1 MSATADDPHMTEVT
15 TAVEERVRARV
26 ITDDPLY
33 RAIPVLLR
41 FTSAEPL
48 AVRIVFPADL
58 SPEGTDN
65 EWVFPRALL
74 EAGLTAPTGTGDV
87 RVWPCGRV
95 QAVVEFHSP
104 RASPWSSSTSRRC
117 AASCAVRT
125 PRRGGRR
132 RAGRRARHPLGPTP
146 PHPPD
151 GRERGGPAPGASGA
165 GPPLLR

>member
-1 MSATADDPHMTEVT
+1 MSAAAENPSAGATATRAA
-15 TAVEERVRARV
+15 TATAPFVEERVRARV

-33 RAIPVLLR
+33 RAIPVCLR
-41 FTSAEPL
+41 FVPAEPL

-74 EAGLTAPTGTGDV
+74 EAGLQAPTGTGDV

-104 RASPWSSSTSRRC
+104 EGVAVVQFDIAALRRFLR
-117 AASCAVRT
+117 RT
-125 PRRGGRR
+125 Y
-132 RAGRRARHPLGPTP
+132 A
-146 PHPPD
+146 
-151 GRERGGPAPGASGA
+151 PAPAA
-165 GPPLLR
+165 TR

>member
-1 MSATADDPHMTEVT
+1 MSATAENPPATATATAPAPTSST
-15 TAVEERVRARV
+15 TTPVEERVRARV

-33 RAIPVLLR
+33 RTIPVALR
-41 FTSAEPL
+41 FAPAEPL

-74 EAGLTAPTGTGDV
+74 EAGLQAPTGTGDV

-104 RASPWSSSTSRRC
+104 EGVAVIQFDIAALRRFLRRTYAP
-117 AASCAVRT
+117 AAAT
-125 PRRGGRR
+125 R
-132 RAGRRARHPLGPTP
+132 RA
-146 PHPPD
+146 
-151 GRERGGPAPGASGA
+151 
-165 GPPLLR
+165 

>member
-1 MSATADDPHMTEVT
+1 MSAAAENPSAGATATRAA
-15 TAVEERVRARV
+15 TAPAPLVEAPFLEGPFVEERVRARV

-33 RAIPVLLR
+33 RAIPVSLR
-41 FTSAEPL
+41 FVPAEPL

-74 EAGLTAPTGTGDV
+74 EAGLQAPTGTGDV

-104 RASPWSSSTSRRC
+104 EGVAVVQFDIAALRRFLRRTYAPSP
-117 AASCAVRT
+117 AATR
-125 PRRGGRR
+125 
-132 RAGRRARHPLGPTP
+132 
-146 PHPPD
+146 
-151 GRERGGPAPGASGA
+151 
-165 GPPLLR
+165 

>member
-1 MSATADDPHMTEVT
+1 MSATADDPRVTEVT

-95 QAVVEFHSP
+95 QAIVEFHSP
-104 RASPWSSSTSRRC
+104 EGVAVVQFDLSALRRFLR
-117 AASCAVRT
+117 RT
-125 PRRGGRR
+125 Y
-132 RAGRRARHPLGPTP
+132 A
-146 PHPPD
+146 
-151 GRERGGPAPGASGA
+151 PAPAATPAVEPA
-165 GPPLLR
+165 GEHATR

>member
-1 MSATADDPHMTEVT
+1 MTEVT

-95 QAVVEFHSP
+95 QAIVEFHSP
-104 RASPWSSSTSRRC
+104 EGVAVVQFDLSALRRFLR
-117 AASCAVRT
+117 RT
-125 PRRGGRR
+125 Y
-132 RAGRRARHPLGPTP
+132 A
-146 PHPPD
+146 
-151 GRERGGPAPGASGA
+151 PAPAATPAVEPA
-165 GPPLLR
+165 GEHATR

>member
-1 MSATADDPHMTEVT
+1 MSAAAENPSAGATATRPA
-15 TAVEERVRARV
+15 TATAPLVEAPSIEASFVEERVRARV

-33 RAIPVLLR
+33 RAIPVSLR
-41 FTSAEPL
+41 FVPAEPL

-74 EAGLTAPTGTGDV
+74 EAGLQAPTGTGDV

-104 RASPWSSSTSRRC
+104 EGVAVVQFDIAALRRFLR
-117 AASCAVRT
+117 RT
-125 PRRGGRR
+125 Y
-132 RAGRRARHPLGPTP
+132 A
-146 PHPPD
+146 
-151 GRERGGPAPGASGA
+151 PAPVAT
-165 GPPLLR
+165 R

>member
-1 MSATADDPHMTEVT
+1 MSATAENAHATEVT

-104 RASPWSSSTSRRC
+104 EGVAVVQFDLSALRRFLRRTYAP
-117 AASCAVRT
+117 AAT
-125 PRRGGRR
+125 P
-132 RAGRRARHPLGPTP
+132 AA
-146 PHPPD
+146 
-151 GRERGGPAPGASGA
+151 EPAT
-165 GPPLLR
+165 R

>member
-1 MSATADDPHMTEVT
+1 MSATAENPHVTEVT

-41 FTSAEPL
+41 FTPAEPL

-95 QAVVEFHSP
+95 QAIVEFHSP
-104 RASPWSSSTSRRC
+104 EGVAVVQFDLSALRRFLRRTYAP
-117 AASCAVRT
+117 AAAPAVESAT
-125 PRRGGRR
+125 DPVN
-132 RAGRRARHPLGPTP
+132 
-146 PHPPD
+146 
-151 GRERGGPAPGASGA
+151 EPAT
-165 GPPLLR
+165 R

>member
-1 MSATADDPHMTEVT
+1 MSATAENLPS
-15 TAVEERVRARV
+15 TATAAPVEERVRARV

-33 RAIPVLLR
+33 RAIPVALR
-41 FTSAEPL
+41 FTPAEPL

-74 EAGLTAPTGTGDV
+74 EAGLQAPTGTGDV

-104 RASPWSSSTSRRC
+104 EGVAVVQFDIAALRRFLRRTY
-117 AASCAVRT
+117 AASAATR
-125 PRRGGRR
+125 
-132 RAGRRARHPLGPTP
+132 
-146 PHPPD
+146 
-151 GRERGGPAPGASGA
+151 
-165 GPPLLR
+165 